1 MRQDWRFTDPVI
13 QEGGVLNLRYVHG
26 EGMGAYMYELILSFD
41 KMGVCASIRLR
52 MFGGPVWSDV
62 ASVKGYSLQ
71 ETLIWAEEVLDK
83 ELVDKDVECGE
94 LPDVR

>member
-1 MRQDWRFTDPVI
+1 MIMERNWRFADPVI
-13 QEGGVLNLRYVHG
+13 QEGGVLNLRYGHG
-26 EGMGAYMYELILSFD
+26 GGMDAYMYELILSFD

-71 ETLIWAEEVLDK
+71 GALIWAEEVLDN
-83 ELVDKDVECGE
+83 ELVDKE
-94 LPDVR
+94 L

>member
-1 MRQDWRFTDPVI
+1 MRQDWRFTEPVI
-13 QEGGVLNLRYVHG
+13 QEGGVLNLRYGHG

-71 ETLIWAEEVLDK
+71 GALIWAEEVLDNELADK
-83 ELVDKDVECGE
+83 EL
-94 LPDVR
+94 